1 MNCDRFEERIHQ
13 LLDRRE
19 DPRDDASL
27 LRHASRCDDC
37 AATLTATQRLVDR
50 FDDFPRTLPLP
61 EGFADRVLVATR
73 MEAAEASLRGERQV
87 AEPIRA
93 AVADPYPRSLQV
105 AGPWGAVLALGGLLV
120 LSIAVAERPSV
131 ETAQVDRPPASIA
144 EATSIFPDEVVD
156 DDLRFFDREV
166 GGLRP
171 VIDSIGEESR
181 SVVKPITRSLDA
193 AMDLIR
199 VHLLREMPPVPT
211 DARVLP
217 RSDRPVRV

>member
-27 LRHASRCDDC
+27 LRHASRCADC
-37 AATLTATQRLVDR
+37 AATLTATRRLVDR
-50 FDDFPRTLPLP
+50 FDDFPRALPLP
-61 EGFADRVLVATR
+61 DGFADRVLVASR
-73 MEAAEASLRGERQV
+73 LEAAGASLGVERQV
-87 AEPIRA
+87 AEPARA
-93 AVADPYPRSLQV
+93 AVADAYPRSLQA

-120 LSIAVAERPSV
+120 LSIAMAGRPPV
-131 ETAQVDRPPASIA
+131 ETARVDLPPVALTPSN
-144 EATSIFPDEVVD
+144 SIFPEEVADDE
-156 DDLRFFDREV
+156 LRFFDREV

-171 VIDSIGEESR
+171 VIDSIGEESM

-211 DARVLP
+211 DARLLR
-217 RSDRPVRV
+217 RSDRSARV